1 MRSATLSLLAFIV
14 GVLLGGLGA
23 YLYVDA
29 RWSEAEAKRIAD
41 EQKQKLE
48 SAEVT
53 HEVESKAKEV
63 EVRIQTVFRDRIVYR
78 DREVPREVRDRED
91 AECVV
96 PDRFVRMWNTA
107 NEAVVPEP
115 ARTPDASAARA
126 VDDEIEGG
134 REALGHRGAEREG
147 SGADASGHRATE
159 GTDRVGARA
168 AEAFLY
174 P

>member
-1 MRSATLSLLAFIV
+1 MRNATLGLLV
-14 GVLLGGLGA
+14 GALLGSLGA
-23 YLYVDA
+23 GFYVDA
-29 RWSEAEAKRIAD
+29 RWAKADAERIAN
-41 EQKQKLE
+41 EQAQKVE
-48 SAEVT
+48 SVEVT

-63 EVRIQTVFRDRIVYR
+63 EVRIKTVFRDRIVYR

-147 SGADASGHRATE
+147 SGADAPGYRATE
-159 GTDRVGARA
+159 GID
-168 AEAFLY
+168 
-174 P
+174 